1 MNLRHAR
8 EKGDNM
14 PPSIDPVA
22 ANGPCETVS
31 ADVAIIGAGPV
42 GLMIAN
48 YLGLQ
53 GVRVVLVE
61 KLEQIIDYPRA
72 IGLDDEALRVFQS
85 VGLADALLPHT
96 TPDHWMRFVTHT
108 GHCFASIEPRTDEF
122 GWSRRNAF
130 IQPLADR
137 VLFEGLRRFPHVEV
151 LFGHSLT
158 SFTQDQSGITI
169 EAEHAQGGR
178 RTIRASYM
186 VGADGGNSFVR
197 RVLNVAFEGRTK
209 PNQWIVVDVRN
220 DPIGSPHVYMH
231 CDPKRPY
238 VSAALP
244 HGIRRFEFM
253 VMPGETEEELSNP
266 ENMAALIRKVVADP
280 EKVDY
285 IRKRVYT
292 HNARLAST
300 FRTDRVLLAGD
311 AAHIMPVWQ
320 GQGYNSGIRDAS
332 NLGWKLAMVVKGLAS
347 DALLDT
353 YTAERRAHARS
364 MIHLSEV
371 AGDIFA
377 PTSRFGIKFRDAFV
391 RTFNLLPAVKRY
403 FVEMRFKPMPRYEAG
418 VVLLAERQRKHGFLA
433 RALERSGHSAPG
445 RLLGLMSQKRESL
458 LGRLVHGR
466 DPLCHSPV
474 GRMFIQPRVRTV
486 GGDVVRLD
494 DVLGNRFAIIGWGSD
509 PTFGLTASAREIWQ
523 RVGGCFVLAKPDT
536 QLGFHDDVPDGVIAI
551 GDVNGRMKEWFARV
565 PESVVLLRPDR
576 FVAGMCTPQQ
586 VSAHIGEL
594 ARKLTLAP
602 ADRQAALVDAS
613 PQAAVE
619 HEHGVALA
627 TGA

>member
-1 MNLRHAR
+1 
-8 EKGDNM
+8 M
-14 PPSIDPVA
+14 PPSTDPVA
-22 ANGPCETVS
+22 TQGPGETVS

-137 VLFEGLRRFPHVEV
+137 VLFEGLHRFPHVEV

-158 SFTQDQSGITI
+158 SFTQNHSGITI
-169 EAEHAQGGR
+169 ETEHAQGGH
-178 RTIRASYM
+178 RTIRTSYM

-197 RVLNVAFEGRTK
+197 RLLNVPFEGRTK

-253 VMPGETEEELSNP
+253 VMPGETEEALSKP

-300 FRTDRVLLAGD
+300 FRMDRVLLAGD

-353 YTAERRAHARS
+353 YTTERRAHARS

-391 RTFNLLPAVKRY
+391 RTFNLFPAVKRY

-418 VVLLAERQRKHGFLA
+418 VVLLAERPRKHGFLA
-433 RALERSGHSAPG
+433 RVLERSGHSAPG

-458 LGRLVHGR
+458 LGRLVYGR

-486 GGDVVRLD
+486 DGNVVRLD
-494 DVLGNRFAIIGWGSD
+494 DVVGNRFAIVGWGSD
-509 PTFGLTASAREIWQ
+509 PTFGLTSAAREIWQ
-523 RVGGCFVLAKPDT
+523 RLGGCFVLAKPDT

-551 GDVNGRMKEWFARV
+551 GDANGRMKEWFARV

-586 VSAHIGEL
+586 VSAYIGEL
-594 ARKLTLAP
+594 ACKLALEP
-602 ADRQAALVDAS
+602 ADRQTEAPAAAS
-613 PQAAVE
+613 SARDTAVVQE
-619 HEHGVALA
+619 SGVAVA